1 MAHFVSRLAAA
12 FVVAA
17 ASSFSALGQS
27 GIIQGPFVTG
37 SGVYTP
43 VPGGTFEIDDNL
55 GNWQDSS
62 GFSGIARVQ
71 SPSMRGEY
79 VGSMSGN
86 PAPGFARNNFVYA
99 PLTPGESYVLS
110 GFFRAEEV
118 GGSIGFDVL
127 LNPGFTQIA
136 WQFLEVTP
144 TTVGEWFFAYT
155 TFNAPDQAT
164 YMRIVRNGGPFGS
177 QNYFDDIAITRASEF
192 QAPRAI
198 PSPGVAALLGLGGL
212 LAARRRR

>member
-1 MAHFVSRLAAA
+1 MGNVMSRRSAVFA
-12 FVVAA
+12 FAT
-17 ASSFSALGQS
+17 ASSFPAFVQS
-27 GIIQGPFVTG
+27 GIIQGPFVPA
-37 SGVYTP
+37 SGVYTT

-62 GFSGIARVQ
+62 GFSGISRVQ

-136 WQFLEVTP
+136 WQFMEVTP
-144 TTVGEWFFAYT
+144 TNVGEWFFAYT

-192 QAPRAI
+192 RAPRPI
-198 PSPGVAALLGLGGL
+198 PAPSAAALLGFGGL